1 MDITGKIIA
10 VLEPR
15 SGVSKSSGNSWKTQE
30 FVIETHDQYPKKCVF
45 NIFGEDKISQA
56 NINMGDELTVSF
68 DIDAR
73 EWNGRWFN
81 DIRAWRVE
89 HTIAQAAGVSQ
100 AAPIAPASPIDMTPS
115 SSGDDLPF

>member
-15 SGVSKSSGNSWKTQE
+15 SGVAKSTGNAWKTQE

-45 NIFGEDKISQA
+45 NIFGEDKINQA

-89 HTIAQAAGVSQ
+89 HVNAQQAGAQQS
-100 AAPIAPASPIDMTPS
+100 APIAPASPIDMTPS